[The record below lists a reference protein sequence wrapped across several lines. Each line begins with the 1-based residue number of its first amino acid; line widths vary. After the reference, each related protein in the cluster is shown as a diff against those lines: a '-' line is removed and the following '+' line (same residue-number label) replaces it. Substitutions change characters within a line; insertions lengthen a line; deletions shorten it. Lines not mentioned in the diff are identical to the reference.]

1 MWNTTPADRMRR
13 SLAALGLILA
23 AACSPASEAQPPAP
37 EPTRAAPAVV
47 EASPTP
53 SPTPSEGASRVIGKT
68 DMTLRGKPACRVAFA
83 YAGRPDEDL
92 FWEEPCANVTAKL
105 MTQADLESLGKWD
118 RLDEFAR
125 KFIAARPDG
134 KVLYVEGSFSASV
147 YPIGTT
153 GETYE
158 VSVTD

>member
-1 MWNTTPADRMRR
+1 MRR

-37 EPTRAAPAVV
+37 EPTRAKPAVA
-47 EASPTP
+47 EPSPTP
-53 SPTPSEGASRVIGKT
+53 SPASSPQTTKAEWSGLVGLT
-68 DMTLRGKPACRVAFA
+68 DITLRGKPACRIVFA
-83 YAGRPDEDL
+83 YVGRDDEDL
-92 FWEEPCANVTAKL
+92 FWEEPCNKVTAKL
-105 MTQADLESLGKWD
+105 MTQAELESVGKWD

-158 VSVTD
+158 VSVAD